1 MLKYEKIADHLYSI
15 DTNDLGLKNRTT
27 SYIIVDDKIA
37 LIETSASPSIPYI
50 LNALEELHIKPSD
63 IDYLILT
70 HIHLDHAGG
79 AGVMMKY
86 CPNATVLVH
95 PKGVR
100 HLVDPIRL
108 IASARSVYGENFDAI
123 FGEILPIQ
131 EKQLYAIGDREI
143 IRLGSSTLTFYY
155 TKGHANHHISIHES
169 LTNGMFVGDTTG
181 VYYPDMT
188 EEEFDVIL
196 PSTSPNQ
203 FDPNLM
209 EDSIQLFEKIKP
221 NVLYFGHYGPYPHP
235 EFAYAEVRRYLPI
248 FMDAGRQAMKE
259 ETDFKKQVHRTEEIL
274 TNSIFAELQAKGL
287 SKDHP
292 VFKIIPLDLAV
303 SAMGIIDYLSK
314 SLNKPT

>member
-1 MLKYEKIADHLYSI
+1 MKYEKIADHLYSI

-100 HLVDPIRL
+100 HLVDPSRL

-181 VYYPDMT
+181 VYYHDMT
-188 EEEFDVIL
+188 GEEFDVIL

-221 NVLYFGHYGPYPHP
+221 NVLYFGHYGSYTHP
-235 EFAYAEVRRYLPI
+235 QFAYAEVRRYLPI
-248 FMDAGRQAMKE
+248 FMDAGRQTMKE
-259 ETDFKKQVHRTEEIL
+259 ETDFTKQVQRTEEIL
-274 TNSIFAELQAKGL
+274 TNSIFAELQTKGL

>member
-1 MLKYEKIADHLYSI
+1 MKYEKIADHLYSI

-100 HLVDPIRL
+100 HLVDPSRL

-188 EEEFDVIL
+188 GEEFDVIL

-221 NVLYFGHYGPYPHP
+221 NVLYFGHYGSYTHP
-235 EFAYAEVRRYLPI
+235 QFAYAEVRRYLPI
-248 FMDAGRQAMKE
+248 FMDAGRQTMKE
-259 ETDFKKQVHRTEEIL
+259 ETDFTKQVQHTEEIL
-274 TNSIFAELQAKGL
+274 TNSIFAELQTKGL

>member
-1 MLKYEKIADHLYSI
+1 MKYEKIADHLYSI

-188 EEEFDVIL
+188 GEEFDVIL

-221 NVLYFGHYGPYPHP
+221 NVLYFGHYGSYTHP
-235 EFAYAEVRRYLPI
+235 QFTYAEVRRYLPI
-248 FMDAGRQAMKE
+248 FMDAGRQTMKE
-259 ETDFKKQVHRTEEIL
+259 ETDFTKQVQRTEEIL
-274 TNSIFAELQAKGL
+274 TNSIFAELQTKGL

>member
-1 MLKYEKIADHLYSI
+1 MKYEKIADHLYSI

-188 EEEFDVIL
+188 GEEFDVIL

-221 NVLYFGHYGPYPHP
+221 NVLYFGHYGSYTHP
-235 EFAYAEVRRYLPI
+235 QFAYAEVRRYLPI
-248 FMDAGRQAMKE
+248 FMDAGRQTMKE
-259 ETDFKKQVHRTEEIL
+259 ETDFTKQVQRTEEIL
-274 TNSIFAELQAKGL
+274 TNSIFAELQTKGL

>member
-1 MLKYEKIADHLYSI
+1 MKYEKIADHLYSI

-100 HLVDPIRL
+100 HLVDPSRL

-188 EEEFDVIL
+188 GEEFDVIL

-221 NVLYFGHYGPYPHP
+221 NVLYFGHYGSYTHP
-235 EFAYAEVRRYLPI
+235 QFAYAEVRRYLPI
-248 FMDAGRQAMKE
+248 FMDAGRQTMKE
-259 ETDFKKQVHRTEEIL
+259 ETDFTKQVQRTEEIL
-274 TNSIFAELQAKGL
+274 TNSIFAELQTKGL

-303 SAMGIIDYLSK
+303 SAMGIIYYLSK

>member
-100 HLVDPIRL
+100 HLVDPSRL

-188 EEEFDVIL
+188 GEEFDVIL

-221 NVLYFGHYGPYPHP
+221 NVLYFGHYGSYTHP
-235 EFAYAEVRRYLPI
+235 QFAYAEVRRYLPI
-248 FMDAGRQAMKE
+248 FMDAGRQTMKE
-259 ETDFKKQVHRTEEIL
+259 ETDFTKQVQRTEEIL

>member
-1 MLKYEKIADHLYSI
+1 MKYEKIADHLYSI

-100 HLVDPIRL
+100 HLVDPSRL

-188 EEEFDVIL
+188 GEEFDVIL

-221 NVLYFGHYGPYPHP
+221 NVLYFGHYGSYTHP
-235 EFAYAEVRRYLPI
+235 QFAYAEVRRYLPI
-248 FMDAGRQAMKE
+248 FMDAGRQTMKE
-259 ETDFKKQVHRTEEIL
+259 ETDFTKQVQRTEEIL

>member
-1 MLKYEKIADHLYSI
+1 MKYEKIADHLYSI

-100 HLVDPIRL
+100 HLVDPSRL

-188 EEEFDVIL
+188 GEEFDVIL

-221 NVLYFGHYGPYPHP
+221 NVLYFGHYGSYTHP
-235 EFAYAEVRRYLPI
+235 QFAYAEVRRYLPI
-248 FMDAGRQAMKE
+248 FMDAGRQTMKE
-259 ETDFKKQVHRTEEIL
+259 ETDFTKQVQRTEEIL
-274 TNSIFAELQAKGL
+274 TNSIFAELQTKGL

>member
-1 MLKYEKIADHLYSI
+1 MKYEKIADHLYSI

-70 HIHLDHAGG
+70 HIHLDHADG

-100 HLVDPIRL
+100 HLVDPSRL

-188 EEEFDVIL
+188 GEEFDVIL

-221 NVLYFGHYGPYPHP
+221 NVLYFGHYGSYTHP
-235 EFAYAEVRRYLPI
+235 QFAYAEVRRYLPI
-248 FMDAGRQAMKE
+248 FMDAGRQTMKE
-259 ETDFKKQVHRTEEIL
+259 ETDFTKQVQRTEEIL
-274 TNSIFAELQAKGL
+274 TNSIFAELQTKGL

>member
-1 MLKYEKIADHLYSI
+1 MKYEKIADHLYSI

-95 PKGVR
+95 PKGVL
-100 HLVDPIRL
+100 HLVDPSRL

-188 EEEFDVIL
+188 GEEFDVIL

-221 NVLYFGHYGPYPHP
+221 NVLYFGHYGSYTHP
-235 EFAYAEVRRYLPI
+235 QFTYAEVRRYLPI
-248 FMDAGRQAMKE
+248 FMDAGRQTMKE
-259 ETDFKKQVHRTEEIL
+259 ETDFTKQVQRTEEIL
-274 TNSIFAELQAKGL
+274 TNSIFAELQTKGL